1 MAALCHTRLS
11 PSSGLCQAGALR
23 VSAHTYVHTRAH
35 TGANMLP
42 PVVVLF
48 MIILLRTIVMD
59 VSPLATSLELWV
71 SPLEVRAKLLC
82 LEAPGSHA
90 VVRPW
95 CRSCHSREQ
104 TRPSRS
110 RTVRPSPLLFLASK
124 VFCSFI
130 VCTPTC
136 AKHSPL
142 PPAWFLPQYEHHSR
156 PGHRAGLVREMP
168 PRIAAGQRRSE
179 HCRWLAGTGQSGGCR

>member
-1 MAALCHTRLS
+1 MSWSARLTRRC
-11 PSSGLCQAGALR
+11 PSGAWR
-23 VSAHTYVHTRAH
+23 
-35 TGANMLP
+35 
-42 PVVVLF
+42 
-48 MIILLRTIVMD
+48 
-59 VSPLATSLELWV
+59 
-71 SPLEVRAKLLC
+71 
-82 LEAPGSHA
+82 
-90 VVRPW
+90 
-95 CRSCHSREQ
+95 RSCHSREQ

-156 PGHRAGLVREMP
+156 PGHRAGLVREVP

-179 HCRWLAGTGQSGGCR
+179 HCRWLAGTGQSGASPPRAAAADVPTAARALRCRPHLCAAAAAAAAAPLTNVYHLLTDTFSWWLSSGFVFFVND

>member
-1 MAALCHTRLS
+1 
-11 PSSGLCQAGALR
+11 
-23 VSAHTYVHTRAH
+23 
-35 TGANMLP
+35 
-42 PVVVLF
+42 
-48 MIILLRTIVMD
+48 MD
-59 VSPLATSLELWV
+59 FAPLAAGLELWV
-71 SPLEVRAKLLC
+71 SPLEVRAELLC
-82 LEAPGSHA
+82 LEAPGSRA

-95 CRSCHSREQ
+95 RRSCHSRER

-142 PPAWFLPQYEHHSR
+142 RSTVHLPPAWFLPQYEHHSR
-156 PGHRAGLVREMP
+156 PGHRAGLVREVP

-179 HCRWLAGTGQSGGCR
+179 HCRWLGGNRTKRRVSAPRGRSRRANRRPRAEVSPALVRRCRRRSCSSLN